1 MPIKKAQKAEI
12 VKELGEV
19 IKKANSAVFVNFHG
33 LNVAETTKLRREL
46 RGKNI
51 GYTVAKK
58 TLAKRALDDAKIEGQ
73 MPELLGELGVAYGED
88 LIAPA
93 REVWNFQKTHKE
105 NLEIVGGIFEGK
117 YMDKIQMTAIAT
129 IPPMEVLYGQFVNL
143 INSPIQRFV
152 VALSE
157 VAKSKE
163 AKA

>member
-12 VKELGEV
+12 VKEFGEA

-58 TLAKRALDDAKIEGQ
+58 TLAKRALDEAKIAGQ
-73 MPELLGELGVAYGED
+73 MPELTGEFGMAYGED
-88 LIAPA
+88 LLAPA

-105 NLEIVGGIFEGK
+105 NLDIVGGIFEGK
-117 YMDKIQMTAIAT
+117 YMDKGEITMIAT
-129 IPPMEVLYGQFVNL
+129 IPPVEVLYGQFVNL

-152 VALSE
+152 VALDQIAKLKE
-157 VAKSKE
+157 V
-163 AKA
+163 KA

>member
-12 VKELGEV
+12 VKEFGEV

-46 RGKNI
+46 RRKNI

-58 TLAKRALDDAKIEGQ
+58 TLAKRALDAAKIEGQ
-73 MPELLGELGVAYGED
+73 MPELLGELGVAYGKD

-143 INSPIQRFV
+143 INSPIQGFV
-152 VALSE
+152 MALSE
-157 VAKSKE
+157 IAKSK
-163 AKA
+163 A